1 MHSPESP
8 HRKGLDVY
16 INLSTC
22 LIGFTVYLTPCGRL
36 YQPAIA
42 ATYLGVSNL
51 WNGIWTGMEW
61 WNGKTLLIYASV
73 IHVTT

>member
-1 MHSPESP
+1 MGSSI
-8 HRKGLDVY
+8 K
-16 INLSTC
+16 
-22 LIGFTVYLTPCGRL
+22 
-36 YQPAIA
+36 
-42 ATYLGVSNL
+42 GVSNV